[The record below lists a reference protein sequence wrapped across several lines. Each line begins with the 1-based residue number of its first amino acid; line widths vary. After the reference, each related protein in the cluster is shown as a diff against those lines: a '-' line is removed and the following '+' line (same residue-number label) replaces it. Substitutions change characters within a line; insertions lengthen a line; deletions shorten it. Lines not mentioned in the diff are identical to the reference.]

1 MTFPTLTAP
10 ASWRVQWR
18 SLDRGDWEAGRGGR
32 KVGAVRRERGVY
44 VASTPRGRTVGEFET
59 LPEALD
65 AVGRT
70 PLSSV
75 DSAQVWTALLVTVN
89 VAMVASLAA
98 VASALLS

>member
-18 SLDRGDWEAGRGGR
+18 NLERGDWEAGRGRR
-32 KVGAVRRERGVY
+32 KVGSVRRERGVY
-44 VASTPRGRTVGEFET
+44 VASTPRGRTVGEFDT

-65 AVGRT
+65 AVGRS
-70 PLSSV
+70 PLASV
-75 DSAQVWTALLVTVN
+75 DSARVWTALLVTVN

-98 VASALLS
+98 VASALLN